1 MMRRRVFA
9 SAAAVLTLAGV
20 LGSGLH
26 AYSTYS
32 KWTAGSASFFVN
44 PVNADVSQSAAL
56 AALQTAMNVWNTQS
70 GSAFRFNYAGP
81 TSSTTLANDG
91 QNVVFFRPAANGST
105 IATTYSWWDGNNR
118 LIDSDIVFWDSGFT
132 FFTGTSGCGVV
143 SNAAYIEDVATH
155 EFGHALGLNH
165 STVADATMYPSYGY
179 CSQAFRTLA
188 PDDQAA
194 AQSLY
199 PGGAPPANTPPSVT
213 ITSPSNG
220 ASVVE
225 GTPLSFSGSASDT
238 QDGNL
243 TASLQWTDNG
253 TAIGSGGSF
262 SRTLAVGTHAIVAW
276 VADTG
281 NLQASRSV
289 TVTIT
294 QNSSSPPP
302 PPPSGGTLTARGR
315 KQKGLEFTDL
325 AWEGLAG
332 SAIDVYRNNARVM
345 TTGND
350 GAETD
355 PLRRKGAGTYTY
367 RVCSAGSTTACSNTA
382 TVVF

>member
-1 MMRRRVFA
+1 
-9 SAAAVLTLAGV
+9 
-20 LGSGLH
+20 
-26 AYSTYS
+26 
-32 KWTAGSASFFVN
+32 
-44 PVNADVSQSAAL
+44 
-56 AALQTAMNVWNTQS
+56 
-70 GSAFRFNYAGP
+70 
-81 TSSTTLANDG
+81 
-91 QNVVFFRPAANGST
+91 
-105 IATTYSWWDGNNR
+105 
-118 LIDSDIVFWDSGFT
+118 
-132 FFTGTSGCGVV
+132 VV

-165 STVADATMYPSYGY
+165 STAVDATMYPSYGY

-188 PDDQAA
+188 PDDQAG

-199 PGGAPPANTPPSVT
+199 PGSAPGPNTAPSVT

-225 GTPLSFSGSASDT
+225 GTAFSFSGSASDT

-262 SRTLAVGTHAIVAW
+262 SRALPVGTHTIVAW

-281 NLQASRSV
+281 NLQTSRSV
-289 TVTIT
+289 TVTVT
-294 QNSSSPPP
+294 LPP
-302 PPPSGGTLTARGR
+302 PPPSGTLTARGR
-315 KQKGLEFTDL
+315 KHKGLQFTDL
-325 AWEGLAG
+325 AWNGLTG
-332 SAIDVYRNNARVM
+332 SAIDVYRNDARVM
-345 TTGND
+345 TTAND

-355 PLRRKGAGTYTY
+355 PLRRRGSGTYTY
-367 RVCSAGSTTACSNTA
+367 RVCTAGSTTTCSNTA